1 MIKKIEESYFMKR
14 VLFLCTGN
22 SCRSQMAEAIVNA
35 RMGDEW
41 QAVSAGTKPAG
52 YIHPKALDALSEIGI
67 QHTGSSKRVDEF
79 QGVDFDL
86 VVTVCDSAAEECPI
100 WLGKGKKI
108 HHSFPDPA
116 VTDDMNDFRSVR
128 DDIERVMTELLSKS

>member
-1 MIKKIEESYFMKR
+1 MKR

-35 RMGDEW
+35 RLGNEW

-52 YIHPKALDALSEIGI
+52 YVHPKALEALREIGI
-67 QHTGSSKRVDEF
+67 QHEGRSKRVDEF
-79 QGVDFDL
+79 REVDFDL

-100 WLGKGKKI
+100 WLGKGKRV
-108 HHSFPDPA
+108 HQGFPDPA
-116 VTDDMNDFRSVR
+116 LTNDMDDFRKVR
-128 DDIERVMTELLSKS
+128 DEIAREIVKLLSEQNLEE